1 MRRRRRSIIKTSSP
15 SMLKA
20 FLPPSHFPPLHP
32 GPAPSSTL
40 GRVGAAEFLPQRGR
54 GFTPA
59 ELFFLPGIAA

>member
-20 FLPPSHFPPLHP
+20 FLPPLPLLHP

-40 GRVGAAEFLPQRGR
+40 GLGGGGAEFLPQRGP

-59 ELFFLPGIAA
+59 ELFFCQE